1 MWTPPPESQPSPPP
15 RSGSAAL
22 SVAFLLLVLIVL
34 SNMMMLRPRL
44 TDRLDVWSTR
54 VMQAEYTARMLY
66 GDLIP
71 VGAADANAWEETIR
85 MLTSKDAPLGALV
98 RAVILLEERAQLTG
112 TPFVSRRISQLLQ
125 RMPEA
130 TTSWSNEQK
139 VAVLQWCQAVYGE
152 RRRVPPHEQ
161 AQYQRTIESL
171 PLGWMRWL
179 ALKHLAL
186 AAGDTESA
194 RQWASRARAQA
205 NRLQRTLLAAFGV
218 VAVLLLAGVAVWLA
232 YAVWKST
239 QRGAP
244 PPLSPLPAH
253 HVGTVTW
260 GLVVYLVAMYLGG
273 TVAGLFAHRLPP
285 ETPLLVVLVWLVQLV
300 TGGVAIGWLH
310 WQMKRAG
317 VSWREIGWKWKPVMP
332 HLAWGT
338 GAYVAMLPVLLLT
351 VVLVQLLLPA
361 IPSPA
366 HPIAGVALSDNPP
379 WVTLLLFLMAAVFA
393 PLFEEVFFRGVLLNA
408 LWRRTGSRWAGI
420 VGSALFFS
428 ILHPQM
434 YFGWIV
440 IFVVGVML
448 GALFVERRSL
458 LPCIWMHALNNSA
471 ALVAVQL
478 LRSLG

>member
-1 MWTPPPESQPSPPP
+1 MWTPPPEPPPSPPA
-15 RSGSAAL
+15 RTGNVAL
-22 SVAFLLLVLIVL
+22 GVAFLLLATIVL
-34 SNMMMLRPRL
+34 SNLMMLRPRL
-44 TDRLDVWSTR
+44 TDRLDAWSTR

-66 GDLIP
+66 GDLLP
-71 VGAADANAWEETIR
+71 MGTSANTWEETVKL
-85 MLTSKDAPLGALV
+85 LTSKDAPLGALV
-98 RAVILLEERAQLTG
+98 RAVILLEEGAELTAS
-112 TPFVSRRISQLLQ
+112 PSASRRIPSLLR

-130 TTSWSNEQK
+130 PTAWSQDQRQ
-139 VAVLQWCQAVYGE
+139 AVLEWCETVYGE
-152 RRRVPPHEQ
+152 RRRLSPTEQ
-161 AQYQRTIESL
+161 ERFRATIESL

-186 AAGDTESA
+186 ASGDTEAA
-194 RQWASRARAQA
+194 RQWGSRARAQA
-205 NRLQRTLLAAFGV
+205 NRLQSTVLVAFGV
-218 VAVLLLAGVAVWLA
+218 AAALLLAGVAAWLA
-232 YAVWKST
+232 YAIWKST
-239 QRGAP
+239 QRAAP
-244 PPLSPLPAH
+244 PSEPLLPNE

-260 GLVVYLVAMYLGG
+260 GLVVYLAAMYFGG
-273 TVAGLFAHRLPP
+273 ILAGLLAPRLPP

-310 WQMKRAG
+310 WQMKQAG
-317 VSWREIGWKWKPVMP
+317 VSWREIGWTWKPVMP
-332 HLAWGT
+332 HLGWGT

-351 VVLVQLLLPA
+351 VVLVQLLLPTL
-361 IPSPA
+361 PSPA

-408 LWRRTGSRWAGI
+408 LWRRTGSRWVGI

-448 GALFVERRSL
+448 GALYVERRSL

-471 ALVAVQL
+471 ALVAVSL
-478 LRSLG
+478 LRTLG

>member
-1 MWTPPPESQPSPPP
+1 MWTPPPEPQPPLPP
-15 RSGSAAL
+15 RTGSAAL
-22 SVAFLLLVLIVL
+22 GAAFLLLALIVL
-34 SNMMMLRPRL
+34 SNLMMLRPRL

-54 VMQAEYTARMLY
+54 VVQAEYTARMLY
-66 GDLIP
+66 GNLLP
-71 VGAADANAWEETIR
+71 VGAADANAWEETIKL
-85 MLTSKDAPLGALV
+85 LTSKDAPLGALV
-98 RAVILLEERAQLTG
+98 RAVILLEERAELTG
-112 TPFVSRRISQLLQ
+112 TPSASRRILQLLQ

-130 TTSWSNEQK
+130 TTGWSEEQK
-139 VAVLQWCQAVYGE
+139 QAVLQWCRAVYGE
-152 RRRVPPHEQ
+152 RRRPSPQEQ
-161 AQYQRTIESL
+161 AQFRQTIESL
-171 PLGWMRWL
+171 PLGWVRWL

-186 AAGDTESA
+186 AGDDVETA
-194 RQWASRARAQA
+194 RRWEARARAEA
-205 NRLQRTLLAAFGV
+205 NRLQRSLLVGFGV
-218 VAVLLLAGVAVWLA
+218 VAALMLAGVAAWLA

-239 QRGAP
+239 QRPTLAAAP
-244 PPLSPLPAH
+244 LLPAE

-260 GLVVYLVAMYLGG
+260 GLVVYLVALYLGG
-273 TVAGLFAHRLPP
+273 MVAGFIAPKLPSS
-285 ETPLLVVLVWLVQLV
+285 TPLLVALVWLVQLV
-300 TGGVAIGWLH
+300 TGGIALGWLH
-310 WQMKRAG
+310 WQMKRSG
-317 VSWREIGWKWKPVMP
+317 ISWREVGWTWKPLTP
-332 HLAWGT
+332 NLAWGT
-338 GAYVAMLPVLLLT
+338 GAYVAMLPVLFLT
-351 VVLVQLLLPA
+351 IVLVQLLLPD

-408 LWRRTGSRWAGI
+408 LWRRTGSRWVGI
-420 VGSALFFS
+420 LGSALFFS

-478 LRSLG
+478 LRTLG